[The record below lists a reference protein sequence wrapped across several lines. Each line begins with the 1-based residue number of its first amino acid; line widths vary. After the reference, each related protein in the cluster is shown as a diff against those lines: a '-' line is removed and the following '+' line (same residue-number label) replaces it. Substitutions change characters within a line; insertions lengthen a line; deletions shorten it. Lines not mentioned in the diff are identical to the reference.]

1 MHHVYIRHYSY
12 FIFRGPYSN
21 VTLVIPRKRKV
32 YKHGADVVR
41 SGTVI
46 VSVQLN
52 HILNMC
58 GNGPGEVQDQRINM
72 IKRIKKS
79 LFHALSSSLSLQ
91 VLPHSISPL
100 CSDEVYYLLP

>member
-21 VTLVIPRKRKV
+21 VTLVIPRKRKVV

-58 GNGPGEVQDQRINM
+58 GNGPGEDQRINM